1 MKTLGEKI
9 KAIRVS
15 KNLSQEE
22 VAYELDIAIGSY
34 SKIERNITD
43 INFSRL
49 EQIAKLFKMPVAE
62 IVSFGEENKFLKER
76 EKLKLLLE
84 ERDKELREKDKEII
98 SLQKKLLERIDRNK
112 R

>member
-9 KAIRVS
+9 KAIRIS
-15 KNLSQEE
+15 KKLTQED

-34 SKIERNITD
+34 SKIERNVTD

-62 IVSFGEENKFLKER
+62 IVSFGEDNKLLKER
-76 EKLKLLLE
+76 EKIKALLQ
-84 ERDKELREKDKEII
+84 ERDEELRAKDKEII
-98 SLQKKLLERIDRNK
+98 LLQKKLLDGLDK
-112 R
+112 KKK